1 MAFPVAAVIGGVSS
15 ILGGLFGSSS
25 AKSQAEI
32 AWEHQKELAQNKHQW
47 EVEDLKAAGLNPVLS
62 ATGGSGAS
70 TSSVPVAD
78 TASPI
83 SKAAQGVANAL
94 QLGILDSQVQ
104 KNKADA
110 ELAQASAESA
120 KADANAKNTYQREE
134 SYARISKLNSDINV
148 NTAECGKIIAQTNN
162 YNALTAESQK
172 KLQLYGQQ
180 IINLVEEQKNIIK
193 QGRAIDESAFAS
205 HASGINSLASASVSV
220 QTASLISKQTEGQ
233 TLSNTE
239 NAIIT
244 QFAKEHP
251 ALYTYAK
258 TAKSPSAMVGILAG
272 SGIDLYNAMSD
283 IWKKVIKRK

>member
-148 NTAECGKIIAQTNN
+148 NTAECGKIMAQTNN
-162 YNALTAESQK
+162 YYALTAESQK
-172 KLQLYGQQ
+172 KLELYGQQ

-193 QGRAIDESAFAS
+193 QGRAIDEQAFAS
-205 HASGINSLASASVSV
+205 HASGISSLANANQAVAF
-220 QTASLISKQTEGQ
+220 ASLLHSQRMGQ
-233 TLSNTE
+233 NLSNAQQEIINNWAKNHPKEYVAMKEIKTE
-239 NAIIT
+239 AGMVAYLLGRAKDELPGQDYKSNA
-244 QFAKEHP
+244 
-251 ALYTYAK
+251 YR
-258 TAKSPSAMVGILAG
+258 G
-272 SGIDLYNAMSD
+272 
-283 IWKKVIKRK
+283 R